1 MTVQSGTRLGPYE
14 ILAPLG
20 TGGMGEVYRARDTR
34 LGREVA
40 VKVLP
45 ERIARDEEA
54 LARFGQEARMLAALS
69 HPNILALHDIGHEG
83 GVAFAVMELL
93 EGETLREALTT
104 GVPPRKAVS
113 YAVAIA
119 EALTAAHEKG
129 IVHRDLKPENVFL
142 TKDGSV
148 KVLDFGLAKPH
159 QFTQPET
166 SRSPTSPVKTEP
178 GAVLGTIGYMSPE
191 QVRGADVDPRADLF
205 ALGSIL
211 YEMLARRRAFQ
222 RDSSVETMM
231 AILSDDPPVIT
242 EVGRS
247 ITPELERVVRRC
259 LEKRPEERFQSARDL
274 AFALREA
281 ELHADS
287 AMGRGATP
295 ATETRR
301 TSVAVLPFRNLSS
314 DKEADYF
321 SEGMTEEILTGLSR
335 IEGLR
340 VASRTSSFSFRG
352 RDEDV
357 RRIGVALGV
366 SSVLEGSVRRAGN
379 RLRVAAQLVDVSTG
393 YQLWSERYDREME
406 DVFAVQDEIASA
418 IAHRLEVR
426 LLGSEQEGL
435 VTPGTSDIE
444 AYNLYLE
451 GRYHFGRRRPE
462 LAVPLFKSAVARD
475 PKYAAAYTGL
485 SDAYCSLGFYGG
497 IDTREAWALAGAAAE
512 KAQELEPDSAQVA
525 ISLGIIDHYYGW
537 NAERQDKILRR
548 AEAAAPRSADPF
560 FWRGLL
566 WGLRGF
572 LDEGLEATRRAA
584 TLEPH
589 SANARTAVGW
599 CFFQAGRTEDA
610 IREYRHAMHLDP
622 GTPFPYWS
630 AGVAL
635 LRAGQSAEA
644 VGLLERSVDLTERR
658 QTLLLGQ
665 LAAGYAMAGRPAD
678 AERVEGEIAAREK
691 DGRFVPATHR
701 AFIAAGLGRTNDA
714 LSLLEQG
721 LEERNALFWSHIYDP
736 FFEKLREEPRWKA
749 VAAESARTMPRKSP

>member
-1 MTVQSGTRLGPYE
+1 
-14 ILAPLG
+14 
-20 TGGMGEVYRARDTR
+20 
-34 LGREVA
+34 
-40 VKVLP
+40 
-45 ERIARDEEA
+45 
-54 LARFGQEARMLAALS
+54 
-69 HPNILALHDIGHEG
+69 
-83 GVAFAVMELL
+83 
-93 EGETLREALTT
+93 
-104 GVPPRKAVS
+104 
-113 YAVAIA
+113 
-119 EALTAAHEKG
+119 
-129 IVHRDLKPENVFL
+129 
-142 TKDGSV
+142 
-148 KVLDFGLAKPH
+148 
-159 QFTQPET
+159 
-166 SRSPTSPVKTEP
+166 
-178 GAVLGTIGYMSPE
+178 
-191 QVRGADVDPRADLF
+191 
-205 ALGSIL
+205 
-211 YEMLARRRAFQ
+211 
-222 RDSSVETMM
+222 
-231 AILSDDPPVIT
+231 
-242 EVGRS
+242 
-247 ITPELERVVRRC
+247 
-259 LEKRPEERFQSARDL
+259 
-274 AFALREA
+274 
-281 ELHADS
+281 
-287 AMGRGATP
+287 
-295 ATETRR
+295 
-301 TSVAVLPFRNLSS
+301 
-314 DKEADYF
+314 
-321 SEGMTEEILTGLSR
+321 
-335 IEGLR
+335 
-340 VASRTSSFSFRG
+340 
-352 RDEDV
+352 
-357 RRIGVALGV
+357 
-366 SSVLEGSVRRAGN
+366 
-379 RLRVAAQLVDVSTG
+379 
-393 YQLWSERYDREME
+393 ME

-475 PKYAAAYTGL
+475 PKYASAYTGL

-525 ISLGIIDHYYGW
+525 LSLGIIEHYYGW
-537 NAERQDKILRR
+537 NAESQDKILRR